1 MAMKSKGKRSG
12 GAKVRTRSK
21 GGAMGGVKR
30 RSKGGAMGGVK
41 RRSKGGA
48 MGGKKPTK
56 MMTGGAAM
64 TMAQLRSAAK
74 QKGMTLSPMKKAK
87 GGAAKKK

>member
-74 QKGMTLSPMKKAK
+74 QKGMELRPMAK